1 MEFPKL
7 VGTRKE
13 LFGGR
18 LLHYVTFDGGDAE
31 LNKDNLI
38 KLIEDKI

>member
-1 MEFPKL
+1 MDFPKL

-13 LFGGR
+13 LAGGR
-18 LLHYVTFDGGDAE
+18 LLHYVTFDGGDTE
-31 LNKDNLI
+31 LNKDDLI